1 MDEASGG
8 PVRGRGFK
16 AHKRE
21 DHALAL
27 IERLKE
33 NLGDMGE
40 VRRILREL
48 GRYYDPVLG
57 GAIMEVGHQRAI
69 VEALE
74 AGRRAEALSL
84 IQQRYELYLKDRA
97 HLGHDGPREG
107 EP

>member
-1 MDEASGG
+1 MDETPRE
-8 PVRGRGFK
+8 PVRDRGFK
-16 AHKRE
+16 ARKRE

-27 IERLKE
+27 IDQLKE
-33 NLGDMGE
+33 SLMDLAE

-74 AGRRAEALSL
+74 AGRQAEALTL

-97 HLGHDGPREG
+97 HLGHGG
-107 EP
+107 GA